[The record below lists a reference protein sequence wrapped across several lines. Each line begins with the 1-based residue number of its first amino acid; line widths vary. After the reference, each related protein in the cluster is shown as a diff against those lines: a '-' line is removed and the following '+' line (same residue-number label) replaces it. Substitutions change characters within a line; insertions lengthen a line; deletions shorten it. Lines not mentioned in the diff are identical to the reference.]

1 MTTAEVTIIGK
12 QEIWLSD
19 DGQVYAR
26 FKYSVTMLDFLL
38 AVVGVADVKHTN
50 EAKPSA

>member
-1 MTTAEVTIIGK
+1 MTTATVTIIGK
-12 QEIWLSD
+12 REIWLSD